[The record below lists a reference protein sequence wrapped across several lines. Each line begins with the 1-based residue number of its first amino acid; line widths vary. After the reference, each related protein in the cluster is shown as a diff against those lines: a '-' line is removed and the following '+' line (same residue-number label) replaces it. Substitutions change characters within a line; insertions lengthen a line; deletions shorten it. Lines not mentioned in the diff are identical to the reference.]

1 MTATGFDGVLGA
13 EQLEQVA
20 DGAILV
26 NVGHSDREIDVDWL
40 DRHPRVAMR
49 RHLDR
54 YDVAGRRL
62 HLLNRGSL
70 VNLAAG
76 LGIAAPQLFDPFAAI
91 MLLGLDAIL
100 RGRTADL
107 PAGVQRYPA
116 ELEARVARALIEEPR
131 PDLERAALSDASVAP
146 LGAASRSG
154 AAKAKRRPVP
164 IHQTDASVAPLGAAS
179 RSGAAKAKRRPV
191 PIHQTDA
198 SVAPLGA
205 ASRSGA
211 AKAKRR
217 PVPIHQIG
225 PKPGVPSGSGGCGFA
240 QNRAGPLGP
249 LWYSTRR
256 APMRS
261 TTRKPSVSRWR

>member
-40 DRHPRVAMR
+40 DQHPRVEMR

-54 YDVAGRRL
+54 YDIAGRRL

-100 RGRTADL
+100 RGRTAGL

-116 ELEARVARALIEEPR
+116 DLEARALIEELR
-131 PDLERAALSDASVAP
+131 TDLERAALSTRASRRQAQRADRERPKRSGGQSRPSNASVAP
-146 LGAASRSG
+146 PGAASGGSSQSE
-154 AAKAKRRPVP
+154 AEASPD
-164 IHQTDASVAPLGAAS
+164 HQTASVAPPGAAS
-179 RSGAAKAKRRPV
+179 GGSGQSEAE
-191 PIHQTDA
+191 A
-198 SVAPLGA
+198 SPD
-205 ASRSGA
+205 
-211 AKAKRR
+211 
-217 PVPIHQIG
+217 HQIG
-225 PKPGVPSGSGGCGFA
+225 PKPGPPSGSGGCGFA

-256 APMRS
+256 APTRS
-261 TTRKPSVSRWR
+261 TTRKPSVRRWR